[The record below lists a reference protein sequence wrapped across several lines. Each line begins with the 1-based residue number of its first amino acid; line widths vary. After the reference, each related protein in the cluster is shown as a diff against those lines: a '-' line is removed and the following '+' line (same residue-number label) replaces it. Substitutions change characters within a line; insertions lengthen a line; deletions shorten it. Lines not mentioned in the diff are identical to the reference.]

1 MALGIH
7 RKSRLEAKP
16 TDLANHI
23 DLECRKRTFWCAYN
37 VNTYLSAALG
47 RPMTFHDE
55 DIDQELPLCIDDEQL
70 RFGLSPKPVVCGP
83 SVTSGSV
90 AQIRLSRILAQI
102 LRAFY
107 GIRSPSTE
115 EHFALAEEFSKEL
128 SEWRDH
134 ISYLLDA
141 GGSSTIFVKLV
152 LRQRDVLKLA
162 YWHAQILNIKS
173 CIDAAMSI
181 AEHIDT
187 IDAAGEFY
195 STLFFIPYYG
205 FSAVVILY
213 VYAIQ
218 QRAEAPEKYTL
229 CFQLASKCHSL
240 YERNS
245 VKGTLT
251 QRYGVVLQELR
262 LEVLRNNNYLASTS
276 PIQAG
281 GDSVPSEMMTARDS
295 STATAM
301 YNVRAKSQ
309 FDDLHTGS
317 KAATSQIVNTT
328 EDQLV
333 NGNAGHVTSVDPLN
347 TGLFQII
354 DWGQFDS
361 LVTGGIGSLDAFV
374 LGEPNEAWENIN
386 TSDFNT

>member
-1 MALGIH
+1 
-7 RKSRLEAKP
+7 
-16 TDLANHI
+16 
-23 DLECRKRTFWCAYN
+23 
-37 VNTYLSAALG
+37 
-47 RPMTFHDE
+47 MTFHDE

-70 RFGLSPKPVVCGP
+70 RFGLSPEPVVCGP

-90 AQIRLSRILAQI
+90 AQIRLSRILAPI

-115 EHFALAEEFSKEL
+115 EHFALAEKFSKEL
-128 SEWRDH
+128 SEWRDR

-141 GGSSTIFVKLV
+141 GGSSAIFVKLV

-162 YWHAQILNIKS
+162 YWHAQILVYRPFLQEQTQQNIKS

-181 AEHIDT
+181 AEHIGT

-195 STLFFIPYYG
+195 STLFNYN
-205 FSAVVILY
+205 A
-213 VYAIQ
+213 
-218 QRAEAPEKYTL
+218 RARK
-229 CFQLASKCHSL
+229 
-240 YERNS
+240 
-245 VKGTLT
+245 
-251 QRYGVVLQELR
+251 
-262 LEVLRNNNYLASTS
+262 
-276 PIQAG
+276 
-281 GDSVPSEMMTARDS
+281 
-295 STATAM
+295 
-301 YNVRAKSQ
+301 Q
-309 FDDLHTGS
+309 FDDLNTGS
-317 KAATSQIVNTT
+317 NAATSQIENPT

-333 NGNAGHVTSVDPLN
+333 NANTGTVASVDALN

-386 TSDFNT
+386 TADFNT

>member
-37 VNTYLSAALG
+37 LNTYLSAALG

-107 GIRSPSTE
+107 GVRSPSTE
-115 EHFALAEEFSKEL
+115 EHFALAENFSKEL
-128 SEWRDH
+128 YEWRDH

-141 GGSSTIFVKLV
+141 GGSSAIFVKLV

-162 YWHAQILNIKS
+162 YWHAQILVYRPFLQEQTQQNIKS

-181 AEHIDT
+181 AEHIGT

-195 STLFFIPYYG
+195 STLF
-205 FSAVVILY
+205 
-213 VYAIQ
+213 
-218 QRAEAPEKYTL
+218 
-229 CFQLASKCHSL
+229 
-240 YERNS
+240 
-245 VKGTLT
+245 
-251 QRYGVVLQELR
+251 
-262 LEVLRNNNYLASTS
+262 
-276 PIQAG
+276 
-281 GDSVPSEMMTARDS
+281 
-295 STATAM
+295 
-301 YNVRAKSQ
+301 
-309 FDDLHTGS
+309 
-317 KAATSQIVNTT
+317 
-328 EDQLV
+328 
-333 NGNAGHVTSVDPLN
+333 
-347 TGLFQII
+347 
-354 DWGQFDS
+354 
-361 LVTGGIGSLDAFV
+361 VTGGIGSLDAFV
-374 LGEPNEAWENIN
+374 LGEPNETWENIN